1 MSDLTIHT
9 AELAELSVAQIVNL
23 PPARLQEL
31 DVALNEL
38 TAWAKAARDK
48 MNAALEQ
55 RFGQA
60 ARQARISAGKD
71 FGVVHLEDGALR
83 VTHDM
88 RKIVSWDQPKL
99 KEIARRIAEIG
110 DQVEDYLDVEF
121 TVAESRYTNWPAAL
135 REQFEAARTVK
146 PGKTSF
152 RLALLQG
159 APNE

>member
-1 MSDLTIHT
+1 MSDLVICT
-9 AELAELSVAQIVNL
+9 ADLPELSVAQIVNL
-23 PPARLQEL
+23 PQARLQEL

-38 TAWAKAARDK
+38 MAWAKATRDK

-55 RFGQA
+55 RFGEA

-83 VTHDM
+83 ITQDL

-99 KEIARRIAEIG
+99 KEIARRIAETG

-121 TVAESRYTNWPAAL
+121 AVAESKYTNWPAAL

-146 PGKTSF
+146 PGKASF
-152 RLALLQG
+152 RLALMDE
-159 APNE
+159 AA